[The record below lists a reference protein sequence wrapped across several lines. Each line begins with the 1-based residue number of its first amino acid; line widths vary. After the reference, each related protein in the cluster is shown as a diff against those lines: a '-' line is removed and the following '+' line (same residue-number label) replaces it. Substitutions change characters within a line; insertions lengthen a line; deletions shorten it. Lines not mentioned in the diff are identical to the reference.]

1 MTPAMKFGAV
11 CAWAAAAFMVFIA
24 FGSTQV
30 SKTQDYGARFGSIRE
45 CYDSMQSYSGPVRVM
60 TDNTDEVSGLLA
72 NGHFFHC
79 KTKSTGTEGSFV
91 QGVYTASK

>member
-11 CAWAAAAFMVFIA
+11 CAWSAAAFMVFIA

-30 SKTQDYGARFGSIRE
+30 SKTQDYGARFGFMRE

-60 TDNTDEVSGLLA
+60 TDSTNEVSGLLA